1 MKHTTPCLIEN
12 SPLEAVA
19 ALADQRKRQ
28 ALDRLMEKLEATPSE
43 EKDEFETAMHTLIDA
58 DKAALEA
65 KGR

>member
-19 ALADQRKRQ
+19 AIADQRKRQ
-28 ALDRLMEKLEATPSE
+28 ALDRLMEKLEATPPR
-43 EKDEFETAMHTLIDA
+43 DEFENAMYGLIDA